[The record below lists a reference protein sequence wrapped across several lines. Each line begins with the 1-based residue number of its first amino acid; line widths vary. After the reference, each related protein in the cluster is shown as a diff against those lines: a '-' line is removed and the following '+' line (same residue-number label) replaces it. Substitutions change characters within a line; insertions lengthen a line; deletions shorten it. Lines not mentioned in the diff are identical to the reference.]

1 MKKLILIALVA
12 MTTLAASAKPFAYE
26 QTNGTPM
33 LSFRSTQYQMR
44 YTTQRT
50 FSVAPMHSPMTG
62 SLVTRMRTNSKDY
75 LPFADELMSS
85 GSEYSSVI
93 AQASS
98 NRISRPRREGE
109 ADPSDPFGGETIDDV
124 DNPLHPGT
132 PVGDGTWFLLIMA
145 CGYMLYNVRKRWL
158 KVAGGDM

>member
-1 MKKLILIALVA
+1 MIAITAVMVMA
-12 MTTLAASAKPFAYE
+12 MEAKPFAYE
-26 QTNGTPM
+26 KNNDGTPF
-33 LSFRSTQYQMR
+33 LSFKSNPHTAHP
-44 YTTQRT
+44 TTGYA
-50 FSVAPMHSPMTG
+50 FSVAPLHSPMTG

-98 NRISRPRREGE
+98 SRISRPRREGE

-124 DNPLHPGT
+124 DNPLQPGT

-145 CGYMLYNVRKRWL
+145 CGYMLYIVRKRWL
-158 KVAGGDM
+158 KVPECDM